1 MAKKSKKK
9 NKAPIVILTNEQN
22 PALPAIIQALYTAFA
37 EGQMALVMG
46 MDSDTG
52 VVSPM
57 LAGLDMVDGVIEN
70 VHPVAKLL
78 SDPAE
83 LERILIPDG
92 QGNYVSNTTG
102 FYPRNTDGEAS
113 TESRPTIQ

>member
-37 EGQMALVMG
+37 EGQVALVMG

-102 FYPRNTDGEAS
+102 FYPRNIDGEAS
-113 TESRPTIQ
+113 TESGPTIQ